1 MINGNYLRLIDKI
14 PLFIAAC
21 AGFIICLI
29 WFSPNP
35 EPVIEDD
42 KWKEEHKQ
50 ELENLKTEI
59 EAEFETLKL
68 QYEKDLLRLKGKV
81 ASKGYGGYFKNPDN
95 ALLKDMVRLGR
106 S

>member
-68 QYEKDLLRLKGKV
+68 QYEKDDTVSTIVGVGASNQDFIKRTGHRLPPG
-81 ASKGYGGYFKNPDN
+81 S
-95 ALLKDMVRLGR
+95 
-106 S
+106 